1 MKLRE
6 TNWDAPGGAS
16 EVEVEYPDA
25 PIIDLV
31 NWLRKTSAWLENPEL
46 VERRVR
52 RLNGLLADY
61 RDSPGAAASG
71 GTASA
76 VPAGLLGRMAD
87 PVFRTAVEAALK
99 EYRLIQAKINRTAA
113 LERARAAKKQKA
125 VSV

>member
-1 MKLRE
+1 MRLKE

-16 EVEVEYPDA
+16 EIEVEYPDA

-61 RDSPGAAASG
+61 RASPGAAASA
-71 GTASA
+71 TSA